1 MDLELVKSTLVSEL
15 ILDEAI
21 VKSDGSHFQITV
33 IGSCFDGVS
42 RVKQQQMVL
51 KLLSEYIAD
60 GSMHAVTI
68 KAYTPEGWEKDK
80 KLQLLS

>member
-1 MDLELVKSTLVSEL
+1 MDLDLIKSTLISQLNLE
-15 ILDEAI
+15 EAT

-33 IGSCFDGVS
+33 VGACFEGIS

-51 KLLSEYIAD
+51 KLLADYIAD
-60 GSMHAVTI
+60 GSMHAVSI
-68 KAYTPEGWEKDK
+68 KAYTPDAWQKDK